1 MNKILE
7 AKADNK
13 EVFYLD
19 IGAKF
24 LRADG
29 SVDPALVPDLSHPS
43 QQGYEVFGQAV
54 APVVRKLLQ

>member
-1 MNKILE
+1 MNNILE

-19 IGAKF
+19 IGSTF

-29 SVDPALVPDLSHPS
+29 SVDPVLVPDLSHPS
-43 QQGYEVFGQAV
+43 EQGYEVFGQAV
-54 APVVRKLLQ
+54 APVVRTLLR